1 MRNEPMM
8 RVLAAVLATT
18 ALAAPAAAQAAREL
32 TIPGN
37 PILADGDYYSTD
49 PAPFVADGQLW
60 ILAGRDQAPPDVN
73 DFIMGEWQILKTAD
87 PASGKWMHY
96 PAIAKPENV
105 FAWAEEARAYAGQI
119 IQGPDKRY
127 YLYAPV
133 LEKSSDAQDRFAIG
147 VAVSDNPVGPWRDAH
162 PAGPIISQRVPV
174 SNNIQN
180 IDPTVLIDDDGKVYI
195 YWGTFGQL
203 RAMELARDMI
213 TPKGPEQKIEGLEGF
228 FEAPWIMK
236 RKGTYYM
243 LYAGNK
249 AGPTS
254 DCTPAVYHACIAY
267 GSAPTP
273 MGPWTYRGVALK
285 PVSSTTSHPGAV
297 EFNGQWYMAYHT
309 ADAAGGGH
317 FRRSVALDK
326 MEWDDSVSP
335 ARIRTVVPTLRPQ
348 PAPMPSRNI
357 ARSAWATVSNDPVP
371 VQFWIKSLNDGI
383 TKSAPLPPDMWGS
396 WTVNNPPRQW
406 IEYRWDKPVT
416 LNGSRIWFWNDQPA
430 GSGLGV
436 APPAAWHLE
445 YWQNGWKPVRGASGY
460 SVAAGAYQDVSFH
473 AITTRCLRAVMDAS
487 TDGKTHAALAVQ
499 EWEALA
505 PQSAPISVRGAKV
518 APPPCK

>member
-1 MRNEPMM
+1 MIR
-8 RVLAAVLATT
+8 LAAALLGAT
-18 ALAAPAAAQAAREL
+18 ALAAPALARDAREL
-32 TIPGN
+32 TVPGN

-60 ILAGRDQAPPDVN
+60 VLAGRDQAPPDVN
-73 DFIMGEWQILKTAD
+73 DFIMGEWQLLKTAD
-87 PASGKWMHY
+87 PASGKWTHY

-119 IQGPDKRY
+119 VQGPDRRY
-127 YLYAPV
+127 YFYAPV
-133 LEKSSDAQDRFAIG
+133 LERNSDAADRFAIG
-147 VAVSDNPVGPWRDAH
+147 VAVADSPVGPWRDAH
-162 PAGPIISQRVPV
+162 PAGPIISQRVP
-174 SNNIQN
+174 SANTIQN
-180 IDPTVLIDDDGKVYI
+180 IDPTVLIDDDGRVYV

-203 RAMELARDMI
+203 RGMELARDMM
-213 TPKGPEQKIEGLEGF
+213 TPKGPEQTIEGLDGF

-243 LYAGNK
+243 LYAGNR

-267 GSAPTP
+267 GTAPSP

-297 EFNGQWYMAYHT
+297 EFKGQWYMAYHT
-309 ADAAGGGH
+309 ADAKGGGH
-317 FRRSVALDK
+317 FRRSVALDR
-326 MEWDDSVSP
+326 MEWDDSVTP

-348 PAPMPSRNI
+348 PPLAPSRNI
-357 ARSAWATVSNDPVP
+357 ARSAWATASNDPVP

-383 TKSAPLPPDMWGS
+383 VKDAPLPPDMWGS
-396 WTVNNPPRQW
+396 WTPNNPPRQW

-416 LNGSRIWFWNDQPA
+416 LDGSRIRFWNDQPA

-445 YWQNGWKPVRGASGY
+445 YWSTAGKGGWKPVRGASGY
-460 SVAAGAYQDVSFH
+460 GVASGAWQDVSFR
-473 AITTRCLRAVMDAS
+473 AVTTRCLRAVMDAS

-505 PQSAPISVRGAKV
+505 PAAQPVTLHREQAPRPA
-518 APPPCK
+518 CK